1 VAGRGYEDA
10 EIYKLAKKLAVEIHK
25 MTLTELPKYEMF
37 AEGDQIRRSSK
48 SIVANFVEGYG
59 RRRYPPDHIRFLTY
73 AVSTCDETKR
83 TWSSFTKPRVSSLIA
98 SNTFMPNTASWAVCF
113 TTIARLPSKARS
125 GKINLS
131 LATCD
136 L

>member
-1 VAGRGYEDA
+1 MAGRGYEDT
-10 EIYKLAKKLAVEIHK
+10 EIYKVGVKLAAEVHR

-73 AVSTCDETKR
+73 AISTCDETKAHLQMLHETDCLCAER
-83 TWSSFTKPRVSSLIA
+83 FEYFYGEFRKLGGMLYNYREAAIKG
-98 SNTFMPNTASWAVCF
+98 
-113 TTIARLPSKARS
+113 TIRE
-125 GKINLS
+125 
-131 LATCD
+131 D
-136 L
+136 